1 MQKGTRKQPYQHD
14 RPESPRRQHIPAPSV
29 LYQFHIA
36 EDAVHALE
44 LLPQCLHE
52 VNPLNQR
59 QFSLL
64 PRSIRDLWK
73 ALTMERALRKADY
86 IANPAFF
93 SAYLRYFMPWNLVRL
108 TALLTDLSLDIP
120 VHGTVLDIGSGP
132 LTFPLA
138 LYIARPELRT
148 KPLRILCVDRAP
160 RIMETGKL
168 LLETLAARHAGSLPP
183 WNIELHQGRFGEP
196 LKVRA
201 DLVSAV
207 NVLNE
212 FVWKHADHAPLADH
226 ADSVLHELVELTSYG
241 GHILV
246 VEPGEP
252 RAGGLI
258 SALRAN
264 ALLADMHIEAP
275 CPHTGA
281 CPMPGIF
288 RTGQRIMM
296 ESAGIDA
303 KRPSDIEKAGPPAT
317 REVPHG
323 SEMKPLAPVRM
334 PTIRPKYPWCH
345 FAVPAELAPSWLR
358 KLSES
363 AGLGKE
369 KLSFSFILMRMS
381 ERTTDSR
388 AHKAQQDRH
397 AEGAREKTV
406 LQHHSSAVPCRMVSD
421 AFPLPGHRL
430 GRYACS
436 PLGYTL
442 ISTSQHASLPASG
455 DLVLVPVSSHTQ
467 NVMRAG
473 QQLAVSRAKPPASRP
488 GVAPEGNIDS
498 KSGAVHLTWEP

>member
-1 MQKGTRKQPYQHD
+1 
-14 RPESPRRQHIPAPSV
+14 
-29 LYQFHIA
+29 
-36 EDAVHALE
+36 
-44 LLPQCLHE
+44 
-52 VNPLNQR
+52 
-59 QFSLL
+59 
-64 PRSIRDLWK
+64 
-73 ALTMERALRKADY
+73 
-86 IANPAFF
+86 
-93 SAYLRYFMPWNLVRL
+93 
-108 TALLTDLSLDIP
+108 
-120 VHGTVLDIGSGP
+120 
-132 LTFPLA
+132 
-138 LYIARPELRT
+138 
-148 KPLRILCVDRAP
+148 
-160 RIMETGKL
+160 
-168 LLETLAARHAGSLPP
+168 
-183 WNIELHQGRFGEP
+183 
-196 LKVRA
+196 
-201 DLVSAV
+201 
-207 NVLNE
+207 
-212 FVWKHADHAPLADH
+212 
-226 ADSVLHELVELTSYG
+226 
-241 GHILV
+241 
-246 VEPGEP
+246 
-252 RAGGLI
+252 I